1 MGFAPKNIL
10 FKSPTSI
17 GLENRESTPN
27 EKNAPKMAS
36 KPENGKPKY
45 AAQMSSLH
53 ALIPIDEI
61 LNDIGSHVDIKTCIK
76 WQ

>member
-1 MGFAPKNIL
+1 
-10 FKSPTSI
+10 
-17 GLENRESTPN
+17 
-27 EKNAPKMAS
+27 MAS

-61 LNDIGSHVDIKTCIK
+61 LNDIGSHVDIKACIK